1 MTRRLAVL
9 AAAAF
14 VIAVF
19 ASPALAKNGP
29 DGRAGSTII
38 ARY

>member
-1 MTRRLAVL
+1 MTRRLAAL

-19 ASPALAKNGP
+19 ASPALAKPGP

-38 ARY
+38 ARN